1 MGKWIF
7 LIFLVWAVWQDLRSR
22 TVGQGFLAAAGSL
35 GAAVSLLSG
44 RSVLG
49 LLSSAAVGIFLLILG
64 QITDGGIGEG
74 DGWFFIVTGFFWSQ
88 QKILCFFY
96 RGSFFA
102 VCTAL
107 HIWPHPS
114 SEVSASGR
122 KGFRSS
128 PFCFQ
133 WDSGWCFPEKRTAAC
148 GQLYGG
154 GGAGPCS
161 GLYGY
166 GNDHKRGLY
175 DP

>member
-74 DGWFFIVTGFFWSQ
+74 DGWFFIVTGFFLEPAENFMLFLSGL
-88 QKILCFFY
+88 IFCSVYSLAY
-96 RGSFFA
+96 MAASFIGG
-102 VCTAL
+102 VG
-107 HIWPHPS
+107 
-114 SEVSASGR
+114 VR
-122 KGFRSS
+122 QKGFRSS

-154 GGAGPCS
+154 GGAGPWS